1 MNKIKQYKKQIFTFI
16 TIFLLLEFGVYP
28 CLTMADT
35 FANIVGAIALL
46 LLVLWGGFSLYD
58 YVKNSEGLVD
68 KKELSEAEKEWKEHV
83 QKQMEKM
90 NEINSQSVE
99 PKPKRKYTKKTK

>member
-83 QKQMEKM
+83 QRQMEKM

>member
-1 MNKIKQYKKQIFTFI
+1 MDKIKQYKKQIFTFV

-28 CLTMADT
+28 CLTMANT